1 MLATKTSFPK
11 IGFDEIDMSYLLDT
25 IPQQEETYDSDQT
38 EEETYEEIIKVYPGI
53 KEVHAQKDYTCAFSG
68 GKISKGSL
76 YVCYRPMIKNITR
89 GETYVLQKTLRV
101 ELGYESDLPTDIDG
115 IEDFS
120 QKINNHANQI
130 YDNIDYY
137 NLFVQSGG
145 GLNFV
150 KLKNRRPYEN
160 RNSKRS

>member
-11 IGFDEIDMSYLLDT
+11 IGFDEIDMRYLLDT
-25 IPQQEETYDSDQT
+25 ISQQEETYDSDQT
-38 EEETYEEIIKVYPGI
+38 EEEQYEEIIKVYLGK
-53 KEVHAQKDYTCAFSG
+53 KEVHARHNYTCAFSG
-68 GKISKGSL
+68 AKISKGSL

-101 ELGYESDLPTDIDG
+101 GLDYEKDLPEDIDK

-120 QKINNHANQI
+120 QKINNYANQI
-130 YDNIDYY
+130 YGNIDYY
-137 NLFVQSGG
+137 TLFVESGG

-160 RNSKRS
+160 RNNK